1 MFDSLSEK
9 LGGILDRLTR
19 RGALSEA
26 DVEAALREVRRALL
40 EADVALDVARAFT
53 DNIKKQA
60 VGVEVMKSVTP
71 GQLVVKI
78 VHDQLVATLGA
89 DSQGID
95 LAAAPPVAIMMVGL
109 QGSGKTTTTAK
120 LARRL
125 TDRQKRK
132 VLMASLDVRRPA
144 AMEQLAVLGREAQ
157 IDTLPVVAGQQPPQI
172 AKRALEAARLGGY
185 DVVLL
190 DTAGR
195 TTLDDEMMNEA
206 AEVKRAANPHE
217 VLLVADALTGQD
229 AVNLARAFDQRVG
242 LTGIV
247 LTRVDGDGR
256 GGAALSMRAVTN
268 KPIKLIGTGEK
279 LDALE
284 EFDPAR
290 IAGRILG
297 MGDIVALV
305 EKAAANIDAEKA
317 MRAAEKMRK
326 GKFDLADLR
335 EQLQQMQAMGGM
347 GGLLGMM
354 PGVAK
359 MKAQIANAGL
369 DDKLVKRQ
377 MAIID
382 SMTPQE
388 RRNPDILKA
397 SRKKRIAAG
406 SGTTP
411 EYINKLLKMHRGMA
425 DMMKA
430 MGGAKRGPLAGL
442 GQIMGFGSGGV
453 PTPEQMAEIA
463 KKMPGGALP
472 PGMPGSSLPPTMPK
486 LPPNI
491 PGKFPD
497 CPASAA
503 ESFLDC
509 RVCPVSEKRSENVSL
524 IRHSGA
530 PRSGEPG
537 IHTPQRCGLWIP
549 ALARS
554 ARSAGMTVLRKGK
567 PEMSLVIR
575 MARAGTKKRPVYHIV
590 VADSRI
596 TARRP
601 LHRAARSFQS
611 AAAEGQDRAAQARS
625 RKGAGLDEEG
635 RAAVRPRHA
644 LPRCRRH
651 RQARE
656 AQQPGKGDPA
666 QGTQGRGGRS
676 AQGQGSRRRGRQD
689 RRDRQG
695 CRRQGRSGGELTLR

>member
-9 LGGILDRLTR
+9 LGDIFDGLTR
-19 RGALSEA
+19 RGALHEA
-26 DVEAALREVRRALL
+26 DVDAALREVRRALL

-53 DNIKKQA
+53 DNIKKLA

-71 GQLVVKI
+71 GQMVVKI
-78 VHDQLVATLGA
+78 VHDQLIATLGA

-95 LAAAPPVAIMMVGL
+95 LNAAPPIAIMMVGL

-120 LARRL
+120 VARRL
-125 TDRQKRK
+125 ADRQKKK

-144 AMEQLAVLGREAQ
+144 AMEQLAVLGREAG
-157 IDTLPVVAGQQPPQI
+157 IDTLPVVEGQQPPQI
-172 AKRALEAARLGGY
+172 AKRAIEAARLGGY

-195 TTLDDEMMNEA
+195 TTLDDAMMSEA

-229 AVNLARAFDQRVG
+229 AVKLAHAFDQRVG

-290 IAGRILG
+290 VAGRILG
-297 MGDIVALV
+297 MGDIVSLV

-317 MRAAEKMRK
+317 MRAADKMRK
-326 GKFDLADLR
+326 GKFDLGDLR
-335 EQLQQMQAMGGM
+335 EQLQQMQGMGGM
-347 GGLLGMM
+347 SGLLGMM

-359 MKAQIANAGL
+359 MKNQIANAGL

-411 EYINKLLKMHRGMA
+411 EAINKLLKMHRGMS
-425 DMMKA
+425 DMMKM
-430 MGGAKRGPLAGL
+430 MGSGKRGPLASL
-442 GQIMGFGSGGV
+442 GQAMGFGSAM
-453 PTPEQMAEIA
+453 PTPEQMAELA
-463 KKMPGGALP
+463 KKMPPGAGGMPGLP
-472 PGMPGSSLPPTMPK
+472 PGMPT
-486 LPPNI
+486 LPPNF
-491 PGKFPD
+491 PGAPGLPGLGGKFPG
-497 CPASAA
+497 
-503 ESFLDC
+503 L
-509 RVCPVSEKRSENVSL
+509 
-524 IRHSGA
+524 
-530 PRSGEPG
+530 PG
-537 IHTPQRCGLWIP
+537 GLP
-549 ALARS
+549 GL
-554 ARSAGMTVLRKGK
+554 GK
-567 PEMSLVIR
+567 
-575 MARAGTKKRPVYHIV
+575 KK
-590 VADSRI
+590 
-596 TARRP
+596 
-601 LHRAARSFQS
+601 
-611 AAAEGQDRAAQARS
+611 
-625 RKGAGLDEEG
+625 
-635 RAAVRPRHA
+635 
-644 LPRCRRH
+644 
-651 RQARE
+651 
-656 AQQPGKGDPA
+656 
-666 QGTQGRGGRS
+666 
-676 AQGQGSRRRGRQD
+676 
-689 RRDRQG
+689 
-695 CRRQGRSGGELTLR
+695 